1 MKFKLT
7 EIATIEDLNF
17 AFMAKFPFLK
27 LEFFKKGHVEAEPS
41 AKRDLLQPSTSLN
54 SISVNKKVE
63 EFEISPATTV
73 SELETRMND
82 LFGWHVQVFRRSGK
96 VWLETTTSDHLTLGE
111 LNEIG
116 KEHSTPFEEDKLI
129 DFDYD

>member
-1 MKFKLT
+1 MKLKLT
-7 EIATIEDLNF
+7 EFSTIEDINSG
-17 AFMAKFPFLK
+17 FMAKFPYLK
-27 LEFFKKGHVEAEPS
+27 LEFFKKGHGAEEPS
-41 AKRDLLQPSTSLN
+41 AKRDQLNPSINLN
-54 SISVNKKVE
+54 TISSNWKTDE
-63 EFEISPATTV
+63 IEISPALTV
-73 SELETRMND
+73 AELEFRMKD